1 MYSYHNKMSNVL
13 LTKMENNA
21 LPVRIQEYLKNH
33 KSRLVILTPCY
44 GCMCHV
50 NYMCALMKTI
60 EIFRIYNFPLHVEF
74 CKNDSLVSRARN
86 NLIAKAMY
94 DPETTHIMFIDS
106 DITWD
111 PMDIFK
117 LILSEKPLVGGVYP
131 MKHYFWDKLVPKS
144 GDKKTPVETML
155 DRKNGNTY
163 LSNIVSDEEMI
174 QYNLLKYN
182 MNYMSNH
189 LSISNNL
196 TEVRHL
202 ATGFMMIQRPLLE
215 AMMAEFPATKYVD
228 DVSFLQ
234 GDENKYAYALFDC
247 GVEEGHYFSEDWLF
261 CHRWTKMGGKIY
273 VDVSISLVH
282 SGMEDYKGCFIS
294 SIIA

>member
-1 MYSYHNKMSNVL
+1 MSNVL

-131 MKHYFWDKLVPKS
+131 MKHYFWDKLVPKA
-144 GDKKTPVETML
+144 GETKTPVETMI
-155 DRKNGNTY
+155 DRKNGNSY
-163 LSNIVSDEEMI
+163 LSNIVSDEEMV

-196 TEVRHL
+196 AEVRHL

-215 AMMAEFPATKYVD
+215 SMMAEFPATKYVD

>member
-1 MYSYHNKMSNVL
+1 MSVNSSVL
-13 LTKMENNA
+13 LTKMDTNA
-21 LPVRIQEYLKNH
+21 LPFRIEEYLKTH
-33 KSRLVILTPCY
+33 KSKLYILTPCY
-44 GCMCHV
+44 GSMCHV
-50 NYMCALMKTI
+50 NYMCTLMKTI
-60 EIFRIYNFPLHVEF
+60 ELFRIYNFPLQIEF

-86 NLIAKAMY
+86 NLVAKAMN

-131 MKHYFWDKLVPKS
+131 MKHYFWDKIVPKPE
-144 GDKKTPVETML
+144 DKKTPIETML
-155 DRKNGNTY
+155 ETKNGNSY
-163 LSNIVSDEEMI
+163 LSNVVSDAEMI

-182 MNYMSNH
+182 MNYISSH
-189 LSISNNL
+189 LSIKNNL
-196 TEVRHL
+196 AEVRHL
-202 ATGFMMIQRPLLE
+202 ATGFMMIHRSLLE
-215 AMMAEFPATKYVD
+215 SMMAALPQTKYVD
-228 DVSFLQ
+228 DVCFLKPE
-234 GDENKYAYALFDC
+234 ENNYAYALFDC

-261 CHRWTKMGGKIY
+261 CHRWTKMGGQIY

>member
-1 MYSYHNKMSNVL
+1 MSNVL

-21 LPVRIQEYLKNH
+21 LPFRIQEYLKTH
-33 KSRLVILTPCY
+33 KSKLVILTPCY

-50 NYMCALMKTI
+50 NYMCALIKTI
-60 EIFRIYNFPLHVEF
+60 EIFRLYNFPLLVEF

-86 NLIAKAMY
+86 NLIAKAMI
-94 DPETTHIMFIDS
+94 DPEATHIMFIDS

-131 MKHYFWDKLVPKS
+131 MKHYFWDKLIPKP
-144 GDKKTPVETML
+144 GDKKTPVENMI
-155 DRKNGNTY
+155 DRKNGNSY
-163 LSNIVSDEEMI
+163 LSNIVNDEEMV
-174 QYNLLKYN
+174 QYNVLKYN
-182 MNYMSNH
+182 MNYISNH

-196 TEVRHL
+196 AEVRHL
-202 ATGFMMIQRPLLE
+202 ATGFMMIQRTLLE
-215 AMMAEFPATKYVD
+215 SMMLEFPATKYTD

-294 SIIA
+294 SIIS